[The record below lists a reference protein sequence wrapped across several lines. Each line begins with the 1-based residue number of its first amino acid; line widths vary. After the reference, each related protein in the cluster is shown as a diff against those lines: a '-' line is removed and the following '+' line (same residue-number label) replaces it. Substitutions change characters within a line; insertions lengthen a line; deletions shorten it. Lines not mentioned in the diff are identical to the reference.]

1 MGRFDDKV
9 VLITGGARGQGA
21 EEALRFAEEGA
32 NVVIGD
38 VLDDAGKVMADK
50 LGENGVFVHL
60 DVTSGSDWDGAV
72 AAARDRFGGL
82 DVLVNNAGVFTI
94 APLLETSVEEFE
106 RIMRVNALGVF
117 LGMKAAALALSDR
130 QGAIVNISSYEGVAA
145 LPGMFA
151 YTASKSAV
159 TGMTKAAALE
169 LAPLGVRVN
178 SVHPG
183 AVDTEM
189 LSSIGDVD
197 LKLDQIVP
205 LGRIC
210 AVEEVAQ
217 LVLFLASDQSSYCTG
232 AQFVVDGG
240 MSAGFGVG
248 VLS

>member
-1 MGRFDDKV
+1 MSRFNQKT
-9 VLITGGARGQGA
+9 VLITGAARGQGA
-21 EEALRFAEEGA
+21 QEARQFVKEGA
-32 NVVIGD
+32 RVVIAD
-38 VLDDAGKVMADK
+38 VLDDAGQSLADE
-50 LGENGVFVHL
+50 LGDNAAFVHV
-60 DVTSGSDWDGAV
+60 DVTSEADWTAAV
-72 AAARDRFGGL
+72 ALSKERFEGL
-82 DVLVNNAGVFTI
+82 DVLVNNAGIFMVGSLFD
-94 APLLETSVEEFE
+94 TSAAEFE
-106 RIMRVNALGVF
+106 RIMQVNALGVF
-117 LGMKAAALALSDR
+117 LGMKATALALGERRGS
-130 QGAIVNISSYEGVAA
+130 IVNISSYEGVAA

-189 LSSIGDVD
+189 LSSLGDVD
-197 LKLDQIVP
+197 LKLDKIVP

-210 AVEEVAQ
+210 APDEVAS
-217 LVLFLASDQSSYCTG
+217 LVLFLASDESSYCTG
-232 AQFVVDGG
+232 AHFVVDGG

>member
-1 MGRFDDKV
+1 MSRFNEKT
-9 VLITGGARGQGA
+9 VLITGAARGQGA
-21 EEALRFAEEGA
+21 QEARQFIKEGA
-32 NVVIGD
+32 RVVIAD
-38 VLDDAGKVMADK
+38 VLDDTGQSLADE
-50 LGENGVFVHL
+50 LGENAAFVHL
-60 DVTSGSDWDGAV
+60 DVSNEADWTSAV
-72 AAARDRFGGL
+72 ALTKERFGGL
-82 DVLVNNAGVFTI
+82 DVLINNAGIFMVGTLFD
-94 APLLETSVEEFE
+94 TSPADFA
-106 RIMRVNALGVF
+106 RIMQVNALGVF
-117 LGMKAAALALSDR
+117 LGMKATALALGERRGS
-130 QGAIVNISSYEGVAA
+130 IVNVSSYEGVAA

-189 LSSIGDVD
+189 LSSLGDVD
-197 LKLDQIVP
+197 LKLDKIVP

-210 AVEEVAQ
+210 TPDEVAS
-217 LVLFLASDQSSYCTG
+217 LVLFLASDESSYCTG

>member
-1 MGRFDDKV
+1 MSRFNNKT
-9 VLITGGARGQGA
+9 VLITGAARGQGA
-21 EEALRFAEEGA
+21 QEARQFMKEGA
-32 NVVIGD
+32 RVIIAD
-38 VLDDAGKVMADK
+38 VLDDAGQALADE
-50 LGENGVFVHL
+50 LGDNAAFVHL
-60 DVTSGSDWDGAV
+60 DVTSEADWTAAV
-72 AAARDRFGGL
+72 ALSTERFDGL
-82 DVLVNNAGVFTI
+82 DVLVNNAGIFMVGSIFD
-94 APLLETSVEEFE
+94 TSAAEFE
-106 RIMRVNALGVF
+106 RIMQVNALGVF
-117 LGMKAAALALSDR
+117 LGMKATALALGERRGS
-130 QGAIVNISSYEGVAA
+130 IVNISSYEGVAA

-189 LSSIGDVD
+189 LSSLGDVD
-197 LKLDQIVP
+197 LKLDKIVP
-205 LGRIC
+205 LARIC
-210 AVEEVAQ
+210 APDEVASV
-217 LVLFLASDQSSYCTG
+217 VLFLASDDSSYCTG